1 MSTETIITDGNAY
14 GSITEDGHGL
24 YYGVVYDSAACKVE
38 YSGLHS
44 SFEVMRNS
52 VEAAVRLVAAKHLTR
67 KQSSAACNAAQHTEA
82 E

>member
-24 YYGVVYDSAACKVE
+24 YYGVVYDPAACRIA

-44 SFEVMRNS
+44 SFEVLKNK
-52 VEAAVRLVAAKHLTR
+52 VEAAVRLVAARHLTR
-67 KQSSAACNAAQHTEA
+67 KQA
-82 E
+82 